1 MAPDPVDPPAAF
13 LSTKD
18 FPEYMIGASDAT
30 KATNYSPT
38 THPLVSQIRSM
49 SRNSIRLWFFGRLY
63 YDDVF
68 GDPQVHRFYF
78 RSKSPLGGGGSIVLE
93 PFKYKD
99 YNQSTQTSPLLTT
112 EAQPV

>member
-38 THPLVSQIRSM
+38 THPLVSQFD
-49 SRNSIRLWFFGRLY
+49 L
-63 YDDVF
+63 
-68 GDPQVHRFYF
+68 
-78 RSKSPLGGGGSIVLE
+78 
-93 PFKYKD
+93 
-99 YNQSTQTSPLLTT
+99 
-112 EAQPV
+112 